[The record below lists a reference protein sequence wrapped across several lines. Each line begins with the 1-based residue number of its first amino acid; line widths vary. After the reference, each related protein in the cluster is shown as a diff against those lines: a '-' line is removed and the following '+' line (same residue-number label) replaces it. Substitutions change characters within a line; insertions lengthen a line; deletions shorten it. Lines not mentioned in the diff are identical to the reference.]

1 MSKIEEKV
9 ESLVSK
15 TINDLGYSIYD
26 IMYVKEGKDYY
37 LRIFIDNENGI
48 SLNDCEKVNDAI
60 TDMLDSAN
68 YIKDQYFLEISSP
81 GIERNIRT
89 DKHLQLNLNEEI
101 NVKLFKAIEKKK
113 EKIEK
118 ERLYKELNLDKEKN
132 TIVFDKEK
140 NTGIKILNFITDL
153 IIRMIK
159 FTFILLI
166 LVLLTIGAT
175 VIINP
180 ELRDE
185 LLKILQS
192 FNFLT

>member
-1 MSKIEEKV
+1 MLKR
-9 ESLVSK
+9 SK
-15 TINDLGYSIYD
+15 TKSLYD
-26 IMYVKEGKDYY
+26 
-37 LRIFIDNENGI
+37 R
-48 SLNDCEKVNDAI
+48 
-60 TDMLDSAN
+60 
-68 YIKDQYFLEISSP
+68 
-81 GIERNIRT
+81 
-89 DKHLQLNLNEEI
+89 
-101 NVKLFKAIEKKK
+101 AIEKKN

-118 ERLYKELNLDKEKN
+118 EKLYKDLNLDKDKN

-159 FTFILLI
+159 FTFILII